1 MKTAR
6 EWQEEEDEKDDG
18 ENVSQEFIM
27 RVQSDAI
34 KSALETLN
42 ARSDAMDSDRPT
54 AREADIMSE
63 LGSAGRDIAALDPIA
78 DEKETTI

>member
-18 ENVSQEFIM
+18 ENVSQEFIR

-34 KSALETLN
+34 KAAREAVEAL
-42 ARSDAMDSDRPT
+42 SDAMDSDRPT
-54 AREADIMSE
+54 AREADIVSE
-63 LGSAGRDIAALDPIA
+63 LGSAGRAIAALDPLA
-78 DEKETTI
+78 LDKEPR